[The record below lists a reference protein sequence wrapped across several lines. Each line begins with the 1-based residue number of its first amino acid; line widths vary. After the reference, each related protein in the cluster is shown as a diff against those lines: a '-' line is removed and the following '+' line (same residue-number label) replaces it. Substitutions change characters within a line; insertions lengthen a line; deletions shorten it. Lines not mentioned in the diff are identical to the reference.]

1 MKNPFRKARIFYGET
16 IAELKKATWPTKT
29 ELKESTVVVLV
40 GILILGTFLTLTDFS
55 LVNWVEYITE
65 KVTPVS

>member
-1 MKNPFRKARIFYGET
+1 MKNPFRKARIFYGEP

-40 GILILGTFLTLTDFS
+40 GILILGTFITLTDFS